1 MMRLLKIVTVVALV
15 AAVAVFAVSQAAAL
29 AESDSTIPVISAES
43 ETLEIPCAYTQEQ
56 LLAGVTASDAKD
68 GDLTGQILV
77 GDFSRFIDPG
87 ICDLTYVVFD
97 SAEHMATLTRRVTFT
112 DYHSPRFALAQ
123 PLCFEAGAT
132 NHTDV
137 RAMFTASDLL
147 DGDLTDW
154 ISYVETDASYSQ
166 PGDYTITMEVRNS
179 FGDTVSHAFPIHV
192 VEEGSQQIDI
202 VLQQGLVYV
211 MQGERFSATSYV
223 DSITD
228 AAGHE
233 YSVRQ
238 LETTGQ
244 VDTDTAGLYEV
255 HYELLLE
262 DEETGE
268 TRYGQNW
275 LTVIVQ
281 EGVA

>member
-1 MMRLLKIVTVVALV
+1 MMRLLKIVTVVALI
-15 AAVAVFAVSQAAAL
+15 AAVLVFAAAQATAL
-29 AESDSTIPVISAES
+29 AQRDTTIPVLSAES
-43 ETLEIPCAYTQEQ
+43 ETLEIPCAYTQEE

-87 ICDLTYVVFD
+87 VCDLTYVVFD

-112 DYHSPRFALAQ
+112 DYHAPRFALAQ
-123 PLCFEAGAT
+123 PLCFEAGTT

-147 DGDLTDW
+147 DGDLTPW

-192 VEEGSQQIDI
+192 VEEKTQQIEI
-202 VLQQGLVYV
+202 RLNQGLAYI
-211 MQGERFSATSYV
+211 MQGDSFNPTSYV
-223 DSITD
+223 DTITD
-228 AAGHE
+228 DAGNT
-233 YSVRQ
+233 YKVSQ
-238 LETTGQ
+238 LEITDQ
-244 VDTDTAGLYEV
+244 VDTSTPGLYEV
-255 HYELLLE
+255 HYEMLLE
-262 DEETGE
+262 DETTEE
-268 TRYGQNW
+268 TRYGQTW